1 VTLSAVLMTED
12 RLKECDMPYP
22 WGSSYFSI
30 MIPTSSSS
38 ANIGGPWKPF
48 KGSVWILL
56 AASLI
61 VVPLKLFLFSSV
73 SYRTHRQSVQ
83 SQYYFGK
90 LEKAVDYVVTVLFSQ
105 GKSTLYEKCRVS
117 SRQLC

>member
-1 VTLSAVLMTED
+1 MTLSAVLMTED

-48 KGSVWILL
+48 KLSVWILL

-61 VVPLKLFLFSSV
+61 VIPLTLFLFNSV
-73 SYRTHRQSVQ
+73 SKRSHSQCDQT
-83 SQYYFGK
+83 QYYFGK

-105 GKSTLYEKCRVS
+105 GKSSYMTFY
-117 SRQLC
+117 

>member
-22 WGSSYFSI
+22 WASSYFSI

-48 KGSVWILL
+48 KLSVWILL
-56 AASLI
+56 ATSL
-61 VVPLKLFLFSSV
+61 VVIPLTLFLFSSV
-73 SYRTHRQSVQ
+73 SNRTHKQGDKQ
-83 SQYYFGK
+83 TKHNFDK
-90 LEKAVDYVVTVLFSQ
+90 LEKAIDYAVTVLFSQ
-105 GKSTLYEKCRVS
+105 GKTKAQS
-117 SRQLC
+117 